1 MRIGTNIGIMSSIM
15 DAALESLNYKYTWAA
30 SFHDATGGSLAND
43 TDKNGFA
50 DTMPGVSYYDGP
62 DGNDNYDIDGIKLD
76 YGTGAVISNPITF
89 KENFY
94 PEGQTSTGGGNSF
107 AGGPPAGL
115 IPDLGLVESPH
126 EDFVGHPSRYFST
139 VITARTLNMSSS
151 PASSSLVGLMAND
164 LLFVGEGGA
173 GNNARIRN
181 VASRGSFLS
190 HINGVENG
198 TADLIYGSASGDRL
212 TQTVIDKYIATGSP
226 IAVTYDQRMSKVNQF
241 SDPGDD
247 IGSIQI
253 YPFPYI
259 AVDAVDLTLHG
270 FIFSDVPPIIK
281 KLPVETQTATP
292 NY

>member
-1 MRIGTNIGIMSSIM
+1 MGCWINAR
-15 DAALESLNYKYTWAA
+15 
-30 SFHDATGGSLAND
+30 SFR
-43 TDKNGFA
+43 
-50 DTMPGVSYYDGP
+50 YDGT
-62 DGNDNYDIDGIKLD
+62 DGNDNFAPDGIKLD
-76 YGTGAVISNPITF
+76 YGTGDIVSYAITF
-89 KENFY
+89 KEDFY
-94 PEGQTSTGGGNSF
+94 PEGQTSTGGGNSL

-115 IPDLGLVESPH
+115 IPDLGLVEAPH

-139 VITARTLNMSSS
+139 VITARTLTMSSS
-151 PASSSLVGLMAND
+151 PATSSNIGLMGND
-164 LLFVGEGGA
+164 LLFVAEPSTNG
-173 GNNARIRN
+173 RFRN
-181 VASRGSFLS
+181 VANRGSFLS

-198 TADLIYGSASGDRL
+198 TGDLVYGSASEDRL

-241 SDPGDD
+241 SDPSDD
-247 IGSIQI
+247 IGSIQL

-281 KLPVETQTATP
+281 SLPVETQTATP